1 MLERTNGLGRV
12 NGLGWVKVGVR
23 RVGEK
28 GFGVGWLRCI
38 AGK

>member
-1 MLERTNGLGRV
+1 MLERT

-28 GFGVGWLRCI
+28 WVWSGVVEVYCG
-38 AGK
+38 